1 MTDVG
6 TDVGSS
12 QSATPA
18 TSAPGASNPGE
29 AARPMGAVRIAPG
42 SWRVRGPNLLMAL
55 ALAAAGI
62 VVFLLSGSMLPDPL
76 GGPVIG
82 DARFDKAAYGQ
93 AIGQTLTS
101 FVDTHVNVCLALFL
115 VVGFALNADRNHL
128 RASAAA
134 KSVPAAAFLVAAVLS
149 VFFGGKAKL
158 ALMVQLQF
166 DRISVELIEPSLNW
180 QSGLLL
186 AAVAAAFW
194 LAYLSLRP
202 VSADGGAA

>member
-1 MTDVG
+1 MTR
-6 TDVGSS
+6 
-12 QSATPA
+12 APPA
-18 TSAPGASNPGE
+18 WLRPWQGRAPH
-29 AARPMGAVRIAPG
+29 
-42 SWRVRGPNLLMAL
+42 LLMLL
-55 ALAAAGI
+55 ALAAAAA

-93 AIGQTLTS
+93 TIGQVLVS
-101 FVDTHVNVCLALFL
+101 FVDGHINICLALFL
-115 VVGFALNADRNHL
+115 VVGFALNADRDHR
-128 RASAAA
+128 RASAATKA
-134 KSVPAAAFLVAAVLS
+134 VPGAIFLVAAVLS

-186 AAVAAAFW
+186 VAVVAAFG
-194 LAYLSLRP
+194 LAYLTLRP
-202 VSADGGAA
+202 VVGDGGAADGGAG